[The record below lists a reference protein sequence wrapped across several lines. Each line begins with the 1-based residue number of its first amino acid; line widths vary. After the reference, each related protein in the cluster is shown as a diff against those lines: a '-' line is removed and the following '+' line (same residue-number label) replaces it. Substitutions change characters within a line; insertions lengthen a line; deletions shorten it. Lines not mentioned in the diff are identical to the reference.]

1 MENASLAVV
10 NSLRTVTDSLSAMS
24 SWLLNEILQG
34 GDSADPT
41 DEMSHQ
47 AVTAEEV
54 RDYMRSAKLS
64 VVYLLAGP
72 GKGE

>member
-1 MENASLAVV
+1 M
-10 NSLRTVTDSLSAMS
+10 R
-24 SWLLNEILQG
+24 ILQG

-41 DEMSHQ
+41 DEIELTQ